1 MLKAY
6 LSTHFLSAFMI
17 NKTHGVAQ
25 NPRRKQLIIVQ
36 GNQRDSCPDHLTT
49 LILHADSDH

>member
-6 LSTHFLSAFMI
+6 LSTHSLSAFMI
-17 NKTHGVAQ
+17 SKTHGVTQ

-36 GNQRDSCPDHLTT
+36 GNQRDRCPDHPTT